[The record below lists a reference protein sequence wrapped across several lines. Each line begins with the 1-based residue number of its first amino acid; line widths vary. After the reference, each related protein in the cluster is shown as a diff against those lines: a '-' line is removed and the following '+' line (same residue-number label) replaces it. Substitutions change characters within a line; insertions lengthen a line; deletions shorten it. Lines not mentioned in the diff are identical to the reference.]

1 MLFLCFSS
9 RVLKTCFVVE
19 VWSPSCVQ
27 LFCNPMDCSPP
38 GSVHGLFQARILEW
52 VAISFSRG
60 SSWTRSQIHVSCIG
74 RWILYHWA
82 TRGAL
87 NLLYL
92 NFFIWWPLETSMM
105 NLSSFFREWCLCFY
119 WRLPSPFD
127 LVNES
132 SSVLWISC
140 GQAAKEGLGTVDRRP
155 GLNLSFLTMWP
166 LVCKDFSES
175 QIPSP
180 YEMRILMFNCQSC
193 NFV

>member
-27 LFCNPMDCSPP
+27 LFCNPMDCSPL

-92 NFFIWWPLETSMM
+92 NFFVWWPLETNMM
-105 NLSSFFREWCLCFY
+105 NLSGFFRERCLCFY

-132 SSVLWISC
+132 SCKRVGNDRATKRSNNNIHHSHAR
-140 GQAAKEGLGTVDRRP
+140 AASQRGAESLVKVSGWSWTPYLNITRGLY
-155 GLNLSFLTMWP
+155 W
-166 LVCKDFSES
+166 
-175 QIPSP
+175 
-180 YEMRILMFNCQSC
+180 RIRYSYS
-193 NFV
+193 